1 MPRPYSDFFSDFLEI
16 LRPRNR
22 DLKNTHGTFRGRH
35 VQVYA
40 SFQQTFSKQLYAFG
54 DFPFRQQYT
63 WKIPTVPFAVVT
75 CRFTLLSNKRSRN
88 SFMHLVIFHFVN
100 SIHHSG
106 GGGGGSRNERKLEDG
121 MVNFT
126 NFIFEIIFRAYANLP
141 STKDLC

>member
-1 MPRPYSDFFSDFLEI
+1 MLFIQPVMPRPYSDFFSDFLEI

-40 SFQQTFSKQLYAFG
+40 SFQQAFSKRLYAFG
-54 DFPFRQQYT
+54 DFPFRQKYT
-63 WKIPTVPFAVVT
+63 
-75 CRFTLLSNKRSRN
+75 
-88 SFMHLVIFHFVN
+88 SFW
-100 SIHHSG
+100 G
-106 GGGGGSRNERKLEDG
+106 RGGGGSRNERKLEDE

-141 STKDLC
+141 LTKDLC